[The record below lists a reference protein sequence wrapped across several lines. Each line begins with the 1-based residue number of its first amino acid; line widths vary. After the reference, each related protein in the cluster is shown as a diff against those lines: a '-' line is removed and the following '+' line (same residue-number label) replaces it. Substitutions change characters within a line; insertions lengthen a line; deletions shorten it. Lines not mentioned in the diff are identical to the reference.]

1 MAEGGRLLVGGGEG
15 DPGLAR
21 ERRAERTVAAVSEPA
36 CPRVLGPR
44 VHDLVDALVR
54 EAELLGD
61 LAHRSALR
69 MQAADHVLVVHARDV
84 DLVLQ
89 VEQPLADRLGFAQK
103 LVIECHHASSVLD
116 RSLSCLLR

>member
-1 MAEGGRLLVGGGEG
+1 MRVLDGCPRVAGQ
-15 DPGLAR
+15 PP
-21 ERRAERTVAAVSEPA
+21 ERPAAATVVHGVLRPA
-36 CPRVLGPR
+36 CVLGPR

-69 MQAADHVLVVHARDV
+69 MQPSDHVLVVDAGAV

-89 VEQPLADRLGFAQK
+89 VEQALADSLGFA
-103 LVIECHHASSVLD
+103 
-116 RSLSCLLR
+116 